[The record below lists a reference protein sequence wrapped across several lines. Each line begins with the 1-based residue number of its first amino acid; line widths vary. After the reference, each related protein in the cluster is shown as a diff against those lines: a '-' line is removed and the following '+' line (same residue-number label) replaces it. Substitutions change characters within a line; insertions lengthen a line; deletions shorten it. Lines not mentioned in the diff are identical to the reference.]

1 MVKSCFRK
9 GEKITSM
16 KHRDIHVNMV
26 LSSVPSGKEKIGKE
40 EERTKKERRKKKE
53 GRRVI
58 VDRELECGEQRI
70 MSGPRVLGRE
80 INN

>member
-53 GRRVI
+53 EG
-58 VDRELECGEQRI
+58 
-70 MSGPRVLGRE
+70 S
-80 INN
+80 